1 MIRIGEVAQMG
12 ERELCKLEAA
22 GSIPVF
28 STKFLQSAAA
38 WMDTRFPPA
47 ADGPDPGACSRYQAR
62 PADTQGWMTFHFK
75 TAFKCPRNGGVTSL
89 PGPQEDS
96 VLCGRMEYRR
106 HSDTYSHPVAGGGV
120 DGAKRN
126 GEPAEVATIRGASAG
141 AKAGQT
147 CHCGLAGHGRAMI
160 GPFGHAQRP
169 REAAAGEIPAPQSH
183 RRLHQAVSAEQ
194 SPTVRRFTVAPRI
207 PLSGDCSLV
216 AQLRGAGRLV
226 GAALRFFSIR
236 HQLLFHAASV
246 AHSGVRVLS
255 KQRG

>member
-1 MIRIGEVAQMG
+1 MTAST
-12 ERELCKLEAA
+12 KSAA
-22 GSIPVF
+22 GRKCVCLPLRDQQRAIPTVRRV
-28 STKFLQSAAA
+28 SQQKSPHQSNA
-38 WMDTRFPPA
+38 W
-47 ADGPDPGACSRYQAR
+47 
-62 PADTQGWMTFHFK
+62 
-75 TAFKCPRNGGVTSL
+75 TA
-89 PGPQEDS
+89 
-96 VLCGRMEYRR
+96 
-106 HSDTYSHPVAGGGV
+106 DTYSHPVAGGGV

-147 CHCGLAGHGRAMI
+147 CHCGLAGHALGMI

-236 HQLLFHAASV
+236 HQPLFHAASV